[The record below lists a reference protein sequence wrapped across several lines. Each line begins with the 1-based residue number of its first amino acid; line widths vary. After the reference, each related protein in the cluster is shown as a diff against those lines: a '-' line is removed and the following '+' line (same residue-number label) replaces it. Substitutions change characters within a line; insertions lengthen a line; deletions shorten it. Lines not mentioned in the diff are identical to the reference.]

1 MHKNSKE
8 ILNTDKITAFLSKA
22 PLNIALHVGDDVKNV
37 LENRKKILQE
47 WGVEL
52 ENLAWLNQ
60 VHGNEIKTATKGGFL
75 GDGDGIVLQSSGVMG
90 MVMVADCN
98 PILLHSSNSLVLLH
112 GGRVSLQKGIIYKAV
127 EILRQDCGEKDI
139 SCYVGPSIRG
149 CCYEVG
155 EEVVDRE
162 LEAGRI
168 QKEGRVHLDLIAV
181 IRVQL
186 QKCGVDKIAVSEVCT
201 HCKGEEYFSYRLDKK
216 CGRFGLFAML
226 K

>member
-8 ILNTDKITAFLSKA
+8 ILNTDKICAFLSKA
-22 PLNIALHVGDDVKNV
+22 PLNIALHVGDNEKNV
-37 LENRKKILQE
+37 LENRKKILKE

-60 VHGNEIKTATKGGFL
+60 VHGSEIKNAKKGGFL
-75 GDGDGIVLQSSGVMG
+75 GDGDGIILDKSGILG

-98 PILLHSSNSLVLLH
+98 PILLYSSKMLALLH
-112 GGRVSLQKGIIYKAV
+112 GGRVSLQKGIIYKAI
-127 EILRQDCGEKDI
+127 EILRKSCEAEEI
-139 SCYVGPSIRG
+139 SCYIGPSIRG

-155 EEVVDRE
+155 EEVIDKE
-162 LEAGRI
+162 LEIGKI
-168 QKEGRVHLDLIAV
+168 YKDGKIHLDLIAV
-181 IRVQL
+181 IKAQL
-186 QKCGVDKIAVSEVCT
+186 KQCNINKITISQICT
-201 HCKGEEYFSYRLDKK
+201 HCKGEEFFSYRLSKN